1 MIIMNRK
8 NSVSEIKQIEL
19 VKGSTIVSSLTW
31 LQFMVFLKEKKRNIF
46 LLVVSAIILALVLF
60 LGLFNFNYRTR
71 CPDG

>member
-1 MIIMNRK
+1 MIVMNRM
-8 NSVSEIKQIEL
+8 NSVSEIKQFEM
-19 VKGSTIVSSLTW
+19 VKSSTIVSSLTW

-60 LGLFNFNYRTR
+60 MGLFNFSVLTR

>member
-1 MIIMNRK
+1 MIVMNRM
-8 NSVSEIKQIEL
+8 NSVSEIKQFVM
-19 VKGSTIVSSLTW
+19 VKSSTIVSSLTW

-60 LGLFNFNYRTR
+60 MGLFNFSVRTR

>member
-1 MIIMNRK
+1 MIVMNRM
-8 NSVSEIKQIEL
+8 NSVSEIKQFEM
-19 VKGSTIVSSLTW
+19 VKSSTIVSSLTW

-60 LGLFNFNYRTR
+60 MGLFNFSARTR

>member
-1 MIIMNRK
+1 MIVMNRM
-8 NSVSEIKQIEL
+8 NSVSEIKQFEM
-19 VKGSTIVSSLTW
+19 VKSSTIVSSLTW

-60 LGLFNFNYRTR
+60 MGLFNFRIRTR

>member
-1 MIIMNRK
+1 MIVMNRM
-8 NSVSEIKQIEL
+8 NSVSEIKQFEM
-19 VKGSTIVSSLTW
+19 VKSSTIVSCLTW

-60 LGLFNFNYRTR
+60 MGLFNFSVRTR

>member
-1 MIIMNRK
+1 MIVMNRM
-8 NSVSEIKQIEL
+8 NSVSEIKQFEM
-19 VKGSTIVSSLTW
+19 VKSSTIVSSLTW

-60 LGLFNFNYRTR
+60 MGLFNFSVRTR

>member
-1 MIIMNRK
+1 MIVMNRM
-8 NSVSEIKQIEL
+8 NSVSEIKQFEM
-19 VKGSTIVSSLTW
+19 VKSSTIVSSLTW

-60 LGLFNFNYRTR
+60 MGLFNFNIRTR